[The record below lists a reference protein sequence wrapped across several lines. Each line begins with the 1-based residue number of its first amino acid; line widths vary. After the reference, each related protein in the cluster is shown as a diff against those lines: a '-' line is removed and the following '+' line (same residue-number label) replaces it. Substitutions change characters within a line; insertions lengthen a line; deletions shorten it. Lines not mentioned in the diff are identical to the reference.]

1 MTAYVEL
8 YVTNKFEDAM
18 KAFQDVLKAEKEGKL
33 KDVKRFNSEPVVG
46 FLGDLD
52 NQISSAKVDVDL
64 IFYLAR
70 RFSNVKFILIGS
82 KKSWDFPSNVTVL
95 NYNIGN

>member
-33 KDVKRFNSEPVVG
+33 KDVPV
-46 FLGDLD
+46 LGDMIEQLKE
-52 NQISSAKVDVDL
+52 NKEES
-64 IFYLAR
+64 YL
-70 RFSNVKFILIGS
+70 
-82 KKSWDFPSNVTVL
+82 
-95 NYNIGN
+95 